1 MQLQEA
7 DKVEIEALQSII
19 KDVFNVNIMKTTRK
33 RELVDARII
42 YSKILRERGYTLKT
56 IGVSLGKDHST
67 ILHYMSMVDFIL
79 KQDDRLLERY
89 MQCRDEF
96 LKDRQPIIKNA
107 TEKELMD
114 RINSLNKRL
123 DDLLLERNNILNL
136 EIKNRRLESIID
148 LINARTPQGTER
160 IIEKKI
166 NQMFNDI

>member
-1 MQLQEA
+1 
-7 DKVEIEALQSII
+7 
-19 KDVFNVNIMKTTRK
+19 
-33 RELVDARII
+33 
-42 YSKILRERGYTLKT
+42 
-56 IGVSLGKDHST
+56 
-67 ILHYMSMVDFIL
+67 
-79 KQDDRLLERY
+79 
-89 MQCRDEF
+89 
-96 LKDRQPIIKNA
+96 
-107 TEKELMD
+107 MD